1 MKSLQ
6 TIQKLFKVGNIIT
19 KIVYVCCIVGIIGCI
34 IGIAGIGVVDGV
46 DLQYD
51 GSLVTMLIEKEAGI
65 TIAELYAV
73 MGIAIFA
80 LICEL
85 YVTRKGLKYYKCEFE
100 AGTPF
105 DMDCAAQLKKIGI
118 LKIALS
124 LAVAVVSAIVRAIFE
139 LQSMKFNF
147 DISDQGSSV
156 TWGIGLLVL
165 ALICKYG
172 AEILEEKKQN

>member
-6 TIQKLFKVGNIIT
+6 TIQKLFKVGKIIT
-19 KIVYVCCIVGIIGCI
+19 QIVYVCCIVGVIGCI
-34 IGIAGIGVVDGV
+34 IGLVGLGIVDGANV
-46 DLQYD
+46 QVD
-51 GSLVTMLIEKEAGI
+51 GSLAVVLIEKETGI

-80 LICEL
+80 LICEF
-85 YVTRKGLKYYKCEFE
+85 YVTRKCLKYYRCEFE

-105 DMDCAAQLKKIGI
+105 NLDCAAQLKKIGI
-118 LKIALS
+118 LEIVLS
-124 LAVAVVSAIVRAIFE
+124 LVVAAVSAIVREIFV
-139 LQSMKFNF
+139 LQSMKFTIN
-147 DISDQGSSV
+147 ISDRGNSA

>member
-19 KIVYVCCIVGIIGCI
+19 RIFYVCCIVGIIGCI
-34 IGIAGIGVVDGV
+34 IGIVGIGVVDGV

-51 GSLVTMLIEKEAGI
+51 GSMVTMLIEKEAGI
-65 TIAELYAV
+65 TVAELYAA

-80 LICEL
+80 LICKL

-105 DMDCAAQLKKIGI
+105 NLDCAAQLKKIGI
-118 LKIALS
+118 LEIVIS
-124 LAVAVVSAIVRAIFE
+124 LVITVVSAIVREIFV
-139 LQSMKFNF
+139 LQSMKFNIN
-147 DISDQGSSV
+147 ISDQGNSV

>member
-19 KIVYVCCIVGIIGCI
+19 QIVYVCCIVGIIGCI
-34 IGIAGIGVVDGV
+34 IGIVGIGVVDGV

-65 TIAELYAV
+65 TIAELCAV

-105 DMDCAAQLKKIGI
+105 DLDCAAQLKKIGI

-124 LAVAVVSAIVRAIFE
+124 LAVAVVSAIVREIFV
-139 LQSMKFNF
+139 LQSMKFTIN
-147 DISDQGSSV
+147 ISDQGNSV
-156 TWGIGLLVL
+156 TCGIGLLVL